1 MYKRG
6 GGQIAILII
15 MKSRSATVIAS
26 MLLAGFVQAAAQ
38 VPAPAPAPVAVPEP
52 FVAVFSTTCM
62 KYYNTGDKLI
72 VAMKESGTV
81 ELTGDAARFFLNGNT
96 GHAWTIPIEQQR
108 YVVALRSDGICTVFA
123 QHAQTDVIQKD
134 FTRLVSRATPP
145 TEARLLP
152 GGPSGTAVHT
162 ITYAW
167 AKPADDTQLV
177 FTLTTST
184 NPAAPVQAMAT
195 VALTAK

>member
-1 MYKRG
+1 MKPRSTAL
-6 GGQIAILII
+6 IAPI
-15 MKSRSATVIAS
+15 V
-26 MLLAGFVQAAAQ
+26 LAGFMQAEAQ
-38 VPAPAPAPVAVPEP
+38 VPATAPAPAPVPEP
-52 FVAVFSTTCM
+52 FVTVFSTTCM

-123 QHAQTDVIQKD
+123 QHAQTQAIQQE

-152 GGPSGTAVHT
+152 GGPGGTAVHT

-167 AKPADDTQLV
+167 AKPADDVQLV

-184 NPAAPVQAMAT
+184 NPTAPVQAMAT